1 MNQSVIVNFFK
12 KEILSMS
19 SWQSAYQSIN
29 ELDAY
34 KDNALGLF
42 ALALKFGLED
52 LPSVAADCVTDGSDD
67 KKLDIVYLNQ
77 EEKYAVI
84 AQCYF
89 SSKDK
94 DKAPANKA
102 SDLNTGIGWL
112 LQREINDVPERIK
125 SSAINLREAIKQD
138 EVEKIYVWYV
148 HNLPESTNVEEELK
162 TVQQTV
168 SNTLNS
174 SFSEKKIQVIY
185 CEVGTNCLQTWYEEC
200 QTPILVTE
208 EISFDCKSGYEI
220 EGEDW
225 KAYCTAVSA
234 EKLYQLYRKYQTKIF
249 SANIRDYLGSRA
261 SDSNINNGI
270 KNTVE
275 NDAGNFWVYNNG
287 LTIIT
292 HSYDVK
298 EGESRKIIVSGLSIV
313 NGAQTTGAIGSLKV
327 PPGNSAMVQ
336 ARFIAIN
343 QGNPDLIQQIIQ
355 FNNSQNKVEA
365 ADFRSTDKIQKRLKT
380 EMQEIPDAEYE
391 GGRRGGA
398 GDAIRRRPNL
408 LASYSVGQALAAFHG
423 DPITAYNKKSG
434 IWINDRLYSKYFNE
448 RTKASHLVCTYSLV
462 KAIETKK
469 EELIKKQE
477 LTTIQSNV
485 LSFFRKRGS
494 IYLFTYAISSCL
506 EVFLDRKIPDL
517 FSVSFGKKC
526 SPIQARENWNLVID
540 KLLPFCTQLN
550 TALDNSLKNI
560 GEIEAAINNL
570 RSLVAATRDSNQ
582 EIYSEFADCIEIK

>member
-1 MNQSVIVNFFK
+1 
-12 KEILSMS
+12 
-19 SWQSAYQSIN
+19 
-29 ELDAY
+29 
-34 KDNALGLF
+34 
-42 ALALKFGLED
+42 
-52 LPSVAADCVTDGSDD
+52 
-67 KKLDIVYLNQ
+67 
-77 EEKYAVI
+77 
-84 AQCYF
+84 
-89 SSKDK
+89 KDK

>member
-1 MNQSVIVNFFK
+1 
-12 KEILSMS
+12 
-19 SWQSAYQSIN
+19 
-29 ELDAY
+29 
-34 KDNALGLF
+34 
-42 ALALKFGLED
+42 
-52 LPSVAADCVTDGSDD
+52 
-67 KKLDIVYLNQ
+67 
-77 EEKYAVI
+77 
-84 AQCYF
+84 
-89 SSKDK
+89 
-94 DKAPANKA
+94 
-102 SDLNTGIGWL
+102 
-112 LQREINDVPERIK
+112 
-125 SSAINLREAIKQD
+125 
-138 EVEKIYVWYV
+138 
-148 HNLPESTNVEEELK
+148 
-162 TVQQTV
+162 
-168 SNTLNS
+168 
-174 SFSEKKIQVIY
+174 
-185 CEVGTNCLQTWYEEC
+185 
-200 QTPILVTE
+200 
-208 EISFDCKSGYEI
+208 
-220 EGEDW
+220 
-225 KAYCTAVSA
+225 
-234 EKLYQLYRKYQTKIF
+234 
-249 SANIRDYLGSRA
+249 
-261 SDSNINNGI
+261 
-270 KNTVE
+270 
-275 NDAGNFWVYNNG
+275 
-287 LTIIT
+287 
-292 HSYDVK
+292 
-298 EGESRKIIVSGLSIV
+298 
-313 NGAQTTGAIGSLKV
+313 
-327 PPGNSAMVQ
+327 MVQ

>member
-1 MNQSVIVNFFK
+1 
-12 KEILSMS
+12 MS